1 MLGSLCMSVAF
12 ATPEDRELPLDIT
25 ADWSEFNNTTSTG
38 IYRGNVVMNQGNL
51 TIHADEATFQLVEGE
66 LDYIIA
72 TGAPVK
78 IEDLPQ
84 LNDPWVYGEGLK
96 LSYYPKKEV
105 LILETEAQVEQK
117 QDIVNANKIIY
128 NLTTRT
134 VNAERGDNER
144 VHFTIKMDSQ
154 NK

>member
-1 MLGSLCMSVAF
+1 
-12 ATPEDRELPLDIT
+12 
-25 ADWSEFNNTTSTG
+25 
-38 IYRGNVVMNQGNL
+38 MNQGNL